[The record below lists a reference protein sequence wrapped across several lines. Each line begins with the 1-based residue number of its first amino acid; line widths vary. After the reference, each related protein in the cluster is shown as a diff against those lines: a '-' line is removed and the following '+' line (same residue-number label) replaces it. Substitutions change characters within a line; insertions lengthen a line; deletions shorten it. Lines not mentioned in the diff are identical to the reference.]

1 MDGQPRGSITRA
13 GVNPEDMQKRIETA
27 IPGASARVE
36 GADRH
41 FSAVVVAPAFEGR
54 TRVEQ
59 HQMIY
64 ALFRDEMASQEIHA
78 LSLKTCTPAEWEREK
93 ATGPGPVPHI

>member
-54 TRVEQ
+54 SRVEQ

-64 ALFRDEMASQEIHA
+64 ALFREEMASEEVHA
-78 LSLKTCTPAEWEREK
+78 LALRTCTPAEWEKERQNV
-93 ATGPGPVPHI
+93 AGHP

>member
-1 MDGQPRGSITRA
+1 MEP
-13 GVNPEDMQKRIETA
+13 VEMQKRIETA

-54 TRVEQ
+54 SRVEQ

-64 ALFRDEMASQEIHA
+64 ALFRDEMASEEVHA
-78 LSLKTCTPAEWEREK
+78 LALKTYTPAEWEKER
-93 ATGPGPVPHI
+93 AHVAGHP

>member
-1 MDGQPRGSITRA
+1 ME
-13 GVNPEDMQKRIETA
+13 PEDLKTRIEQA

-41 FSAVVVAPAFEGR
+41 FSAVVVAAAFEGR

-64 ALFRDEMASQEIHA
+64 ALFREEMASEEVHA
-78 LSLKTCTPAEWEREK
+78 LALRTCTPAEWEKETQHVAGR
-93 ATGPGPVPHI
+93 P